1 LLIQGIEKKTK
12 LNGKIINQY
21 TLRFSSKHIADVITE
36 FGIVARK
43 SLIAKVIR
51 LEEDRHF
58 WRGVF
63 DGDGW
68 IGNRNGKDGDKMI
81 LVGSHDLLHQFK
93 DFIQRRIP
101 ESIATIKQDGNCYR
115 LFTYS
120 NTARLL
126 AKLLYDDCSIA
137 LDRKLSK
144 AQKMI
149 YS

>member
-1 LLIQGIEKKTK
+1 
-12 LNGKIINQY
+12 
-21 TLRFSSKHIADVITE
+21 
-36 FGIVARK
+36 
-43 SLIAKVIR
+43 
-51 LEEDRHF
+51 
-58 WRGVF
+58 
-63 DGDGW
+63 
-68 IGNRNGKDGDKMI
+68 MI

-101 ESIATIKQDGNCYR
+101 ESIATIKQDGNCI
-115 LFTYS
+115 FTYS